1 MKVKVLHWK
10 TLLSARSAKPTLPL
24 SRLAHSLPEAAK
36 SPEQQHLL
44 VLTLA
49 LDQDWILTVS
59 HAPWQGWVASS
70 VSLSHFDLIYMQ
82 DQFNKYDAEDPEMS
96 AKQGLKKI

>member
-1 MKVKVLHWK
+1 MIWK
-10 TLLSARSAKPTLPL
+10 WKSGSERLNFLSDKPTQPL
-24 SRLAHSLPEAAK
+24 SPFSYTLPEAAK
-36 SPEQQHLL
+36 PPQQQHLL

-59 HAPWQGWVASS
+59 HAPWPGWVASS

-96 AKQGLKKI
+96 AKHTVSKK